1 METTKTV
8 LAPGERITVIDALRG
23 FSLIGICLI
32 HSMQHFGA
40 MGTMT
45 SQAVFPWEGTMN
57 EIFSWLINYLVFGK
71 FFIIFSCLFGL
82 SFFIQ
87 MDRAAKKGLDFRPR
101 FLWRLVLL
109 LAIGYLH
116 GLIVRV
122 DILLIYAILGFVL
135 VLMYKWPTKLLAGIT
150 LYLFLGGA
158 TLVPVAYK
166 SLTAPAVEQVEE
178 RMAER
183 PASRPA
189 GPRKVQTLSET
200 IESNAWDGIVGKM
213 RFQVSS
219 GRIYLTLGLF
229 ILGFIVGRIRLFER
243 MDEFR
248 GRLNR
253 WALLAL
259 AGLGLLY
266 VARSYLPPVA
276 WGEVSF
282 YSWMSSTTT
291 NLINLLTAYLW
302 VIVVMEGY
310 RLQKVQR
317 AMAPLVS
324 YGRMGLTNY
333 IVQSVIGVFI
343 FFRFRVGLESSGCFL
358 ERIGLSCLYG
368 CSDSVQPL
376 LAEEVPLWTDGVVV
390 EDRNLYEMAAV
401 GTVNSLIS
409 PIVIVVVIIF

>member
-150 LYLFLGGA
+150 LFLFLGGA

-166 SLTAPAVEQVEE
+166 SLTAPAVEQVE
-178 RMAER
+178 RVAER

-189 GPRKVQTLSET
+189 GPRKVPTLSET

-248 GRLNR
+248 SRLNR

-266 VARSYLPPVA
+266 VARSYLPSVA

-333 IVQSVIGVFI
+333 IAQSVIGVFI
-343 FFRFRVGLESSGCFL
+343 FSGFGLDWSHLGVFLSVLVCLVYTSVQIVLSHYWLKNFR
-358 ERIGLSCLYG
+358 YG
-368 CSDSVQPL
+368 PMEWLWRTGTYLKWQPL
-376 LAEEVPLWTDGVVV
+376 L
-390 EDRNLYEMAAV
+390 R
-401 GTVNSLIS
+401 
-409 PIVIVVVIIF
+409 

>member
-8 LAPGERITVIDALRG
+8 LAPGERIIVIDALRG

-150 LYLFLGGA
+150 LFLFLGGA

-166 SLTAPAVEQVEE
+166 SLTAPAVEQVE
-178 RMAER
+178 RVAER

-189 GPRKVQTLSET
+189 GPRKVPTLSET

-243 MDEFR
+243 M
-248 GRLNR
+248 
-253 WALLAL
+253 
-259 AGLGLLY
+259 
-266 VARSYLPPVA
+266 
-276 WGEVSF
+276 
-282 YSWMSSTTT
+282 
-291 NLINLLTAYLW
+291 
-302 VIVVMEGY
+302 
-310 RLQKVQR
+310 
-317 AMAPLVS
+317 
-324 YGRMGLTNY
+324 GLTNY
-333 IVQSVIGVFI
+333 IAQSVIGVFI
-343 FFRFRVGLESSGCFL
+343 FSGFGLDWSHLGVFLSVLVCLAYTGVQIVFSHYWLKKFR
-358 ERIGLSCLYG
+358 YG
-368 CSDSVQPL
+368 PMEWLWRTGTYMKWQPL
-376 LAEEVPLWTDGVVV
+376 A
-390 EDRNLYEMAAV
+390 R
-401 GTVNSLIS
+401 
-409 PIVIVVVIIF
+409 